1 MILKYRSIL
10 FAMVGGMMAAA
21 LLHNEGTLDLGFGFP
36 RGGLIEGA
44 MVAIAGSLAGCAFL
58 LAYRKFRN
66 LAGRDTE

>member
-1 MILKYRSIL
+1 MISKYRSLL

-44 MVAIAGSLAGCAFL
+44 IVAIAGSLAGCAFL
-58 LAYRKFRN
+58 LAYRKIRN